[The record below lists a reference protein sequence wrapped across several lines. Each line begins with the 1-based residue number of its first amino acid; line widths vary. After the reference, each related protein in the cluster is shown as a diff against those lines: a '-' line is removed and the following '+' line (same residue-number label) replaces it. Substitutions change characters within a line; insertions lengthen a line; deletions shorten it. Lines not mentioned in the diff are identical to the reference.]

1 MDSFSSST
9 GSSIGANAS
18 PPYDYEP
25 EEKIARK
32 SDYIPISRKI
42 QILNL
47 VASHP
52 KWKLQTIQ
60 SHGGGGKKEKYDQI
74 NEWTLDRF
82 KEARNEKKPVTT
94 RMLLQWGTQAALQY
108 ESEDFHFVAS
118 ESWVTRLKASNRI
131 CQRKVTRYIK
141 SINALD
147 TDTIISEA
155 TKFQK
160 RISKIIT
167 KFDLNFVIN
176 TDQTGCEYRSDVR
189 RSLSGKGEKLTEV
202 FIGDFNKVTHSYTAQ
217 YTVTATGKLLPRVF
231 LCMQE
236 PKGQFGPRVKR
247 QVTLLSE
254 KFGNIYVT
262 ASKSGKL
269 TKQHFNEFVAEI
281 MKPYCEDSDFLL
293 ILDSWG
299 GQTDISLFNSHFTDD
314 DGNCT
319 ATVEVIPPHCTPFCQ
334 PCDVYFFRQVKNFIK
349 KFKTVL
355 KFCKAIRNY
364 LHAKMQ

>member
-1 MDSFSSST
+1 
-9 GSSIGANAS
+9 
-18 PPYDYEP
+18 
-25 EEKIARK
+25 
-32 SDYIPISRKI
+32 
-42 QILNL
+42 
-47 VASHP
+47 
-52 KWKLQTIQ
+52 
-60 SHGGGGKKEKYDQI
+60 
-74 NEWTLDRF
+74 
-82 KEARNEKKPVTT
+82 
-94 RMLLQWGTQAALQY
+94 

-118 ESWVTRLKASNRI
+118 KSWVTRLKASNRI

-217 YTVTATGKLLPRVF
+217 YAVTATGKLLPRVF

-254 KFGNIYVT
+254 KFGNVYVT

-349 KFKTVL
+349 KIQNCTEVL
-355 KFCKAIRNY
+355 QSNKELSTREDAIKIHSLIHSQLSSPLFEDMIVYAWFASKLLPERKVFQNVNEVCFPPEIRKQKCACGKLCFINCANCRLFICFECFYNLYHPSSCARNVNVD
-364 LHAKMQ
+364 